1 MTMKSNKLINFL
13 TKENSKAFFAVVLTC
28 AFFVL
33 RNSAPNNALPPE
45 DENSPYR
52 VEAIPLPDDLFFA
65 QEKISLNDPDVKER
79 LDREILVNTYWQSNA
94 LLMLKRANKY
104 FPIIEPIL
112 AEYGVPDDFKY
123 LAVIESGLQNV
134 TSPAGAKGFWQI
146 MPKTGKEYGL
156 EINSNVDERL
166 HLKKATEAACSYLI
180 RAKRELGSWTL
191 AAASYNA
198 GVQGIKRRLEEQQVD
213 NYFDLLLG
221 EETGRYVFRVLAL
234 KRIFSNPEGHGF
246 FVQSED
252 LYQPIPTK
260 TVVVD
265 TAITDFVKFAKTNG
279 VTYKTLKIHNPWLRD
294 PFLNNASRKVYEIEI
309 PLLAEDQRQ

>member
-1 MTMKSNKLINFL
+1 MKNYKFINFL
-13 TKENSKAFFAVVLTC
+13 TKENSKALFATLFTC
-28 AFFVL
+28 AFFIL
-33 RNSAPNNALPPE
+33 RNSAPNCALPPNN
-45 DENSPYR
+45 ENSSYR

-65 QEKISLNDPDVKER
+65 EEKIFLNDPDVKER

-112 AEYGVPDDFKY
+112 AQYGVPDDFKY

-146 MPKTGKEYGL
+146 MPNTGKEYGL

-180 RAKRELGSWTL
+180 RAKKELGSWTL

-234 KRIFSNPEGHGF
+234 KSIFSNPEDHGF
-246 FVQSED
+246 FVQSND

-265 TAITDFVKFAKTNG
+265 TAVTDFVKFAKTNG

-294 PFLNNASRKVYEIEI
+294 PFLKNASRKVYEIEI
-309 PLLAEDQRQ
+309 PILAEDAQ

>member
-13 TKENSKAFFAVVLTC
+13 SKENSKAFFAVVLTC

-33 RNSAPNNALPPE
+33 RNSAPNCALPPE
-45 DENSPYR
+45 DENSSYR
-52 VEAIPLPDDLFFA
+52 VEAIPLPDNLFFA
-65 QEKISLNDPDVKER
+65 EERIFLNDPDVKER

-166 HLKKATEAACSYLI
+166 HLKKTTEAACSYLI

-198 GVQGIKRRLEEQQVD
+198 GVQGIKRRLE
-213 NYFDLLLG
+213 
-221 EETGRYVFRVLAL
+221 
-234 KRIFSNPEGHGF
+234 
-246 FVQSED
+246 
-252 LYQPIPTK
+252 
-260 TVVVD
+260 
-265 TAITDFVKFAKTNG
+265 
-279 VTYKTLKIHNPWLRD
+279 
-294 PFLNNASRKVYEIEI
+294 
-309 PLLAEDQRQ
+309 